1 MPAASRNHREAVLV
15 GRDNYIQEVG
25 RFRRQALGDGGVEF
39 GALSHAPRLPT
50 EAAGHGH
57 EVGKGSVVAMAVA
70 PAVHHLLPLAHH
82 AHVAVV
88 AQHQLDGKRS
98 ANPIFPLNHESANL
112 VSIVSDGANPLLNAG
127 EGAVL
132 QDWWEKG

>member
-1 MPAASRNHREAVLV
+1 
-15 GRDNYIQEVG
+15 
-25 RFRRQALGDGGVEF
+25 
-39 GALSHAPRLPT
+39 
-50 EAAGHGH
+50 
-57 EVGKGSVVAMAVA
+57 MAVA

-127 EGAVL
+127 EEAVL